1 MRLLFFPF
9 LFLFIF
15 SCSDNDKY
23 EYILKDENFKSDF
36 KLSKGQN
43 FIDLDEGFTFYN
55 TANQN
60 SQKLPVILI
69 HGFSVPSYIW
79 NPTFTMLR
87 EKGFYVI
94 SLDLYGRGNSKNID
108 GDYTD
113 ELFANQVLQLLD
125 HLNIDKAD
133 FVGLSNGGR
142 VISKIADINSEIIGD
157 LIYVASSSFMKKT
170 KAVVT
175 DVSEKEIREFI
186 DNNYPTIAK
195 GQLQDFK
202 YPEKFEGWDDKYEE
216 LLKYKGFAR
225 ALISTSKNHY
235 NMDIVHSRINDN
247 SIPVFTIW
255 GDSDKVV
262 VYDEFSERLNK
273 LLPNRIEYFISNSGH
288 LPHMENQDEFNK
300 IILSILNE

>member
-1 MRLLFFPF
+1 MRLLLPF
-9 LFLFIF
+9 LLFFIV
-15 SCSDNDKY
+15 SCSDNNKY
-23 EYILKDENFKSDF
+23 EYILKEDNYKHNFKLNKEQSF
-36 KLSKGQN
+36 V
-43 FIDLDEGFTFYN
+43 DLEEGFTFYN
-55 TANQN
+55 AANQN
-60 SQKLPVILI
+60 SEKTPIVLI

-79 NPTFTMLR
+79 NPTYKMLK

-94 SLDLYGRGNSKNID
+94 SIDLYGRGNSKNID

-113 ELFANQVLQLLD
+113 ELFANQVLQLLN

-142 VISKIADINSEIIGD
+142 VISKIADTKPEIIGR

-170 KAVVT
+170 KALET
-175 DVSEKEIREFI
+175 DVSEKEVREFI
-186 DNNYPTIAK
+186 DNNYSTIAK

-216 LLKYKGFAR
+216 LLRYKGFAR
-225 ALISTSKNHY
+225 ALISTTKNHY
-235 NMDIVHSRINDN
+235 TMDEVHKNINN
-247 SIPVFTIW
+247 LNITVYTIW

-273 LLPNRIEYFISNSGH
+273 LLPNRNEYFISNSGH

-300 IILSILNE
+300 VILSILND

>member
-1 MRLLFFPF
+1 MPL
-9 LFLFIF
+9 LFLFIV
-15 SCSDNDKY
+15 SCTESNRY

-36 KLSKGQN
+36 NLTKEQN
-43 FIDLDEGFTFYN
+43 FIDLEEGFTFYN
-55 TANQN
+55 VVNQN
-60 SQKLPVILI
+60 STKTPVVLI

-79 NPTFTMLR
+79 DPTYKMLK

-94 SLDLYGRGNSKNID
+94 SIDLFGRGNSKNID

-113 ELFANQVLQLLD
+113 ELFANQVLQLLN
-125 HLNIDKAD
+125 HLSVDKAD

-142 VISKIADINSEIIGD
+142 VISKIADINSDIIGD
-157 LIYVASSSFMKKT
+157 LIYVASSSFLKKT
-170 KAVVT
+170 KVLVT

-225 ALISTSKNHY
+225 ALISTTKNHY
-235 NMDIVHSRINDN
+235 TMDEIHENINN
-247 SIPVFTIW
+247 LNLPVYTIW

-262 VYDEFSERLNK
+262 VYDEFSERLNE
-273 LLPNRIEYFISNSGH
+273 LLPNRNEYFISNSGH

-300 IILSILNE
+300 VILSILND

>member
-1 MRLLFFPF
+1 LRLLFPF
-9 LFLFIF
+9 LFLFIV
-15 SCSDNDKY
+15 SCSQNNKY
-23 EYILKDENFKSDF
+23 EYVLKEDNFKYNF
-36 KLSKGQN
+36 KLNKGQS
-43 FIDLDEGFTFYN
+43 FVDLEEGFTFYN
-55 TANQN
+55 AANQN
-60 SQKLPVILI
+60 SQKTPVVLI

-79 NPTFTMLR
+79 DSTYVMLR
-87 EKGFYVI
+87 EKGFYII

-125 HLNIDKAD
+125 HLEIEKAD

-142 VISKIADINSEIIGD
+142 VISKIADINSGIVGD
-157 LIYVASSSFMKKT
+157 LIYVASSSFMNKS
-170 KAVVT
+170 KALET
-175 DVSEKEIREFI
+175 DVSEKEVREFI
-186 DNNYPTIAK
+186 GNNYPTIAK

-225 ALISTSKNHY
+225 ALISTTKNHY
-235 NMDIVHSRINDN
+235 TMDEIHKNINN
-247 SIPVFTIW
+247 LNLPVYTIW

-273 LLPNRIEYFISNSGH
+273 LLPNRNEYFISNSGH

-300 IILSILNE
+300 VILSILND

>member
-1 MRLLFFPF
+1 MRLLFPF
-9 LFLFIF
+9 LFLFIV
-15 SCSDNDKY
+15 SCSQNNKY
-23 EYILKDENFKSDF
+23 EYVLKEDNFKYNF
-36 KLSKGQN
+36 KLNKGQS
-43 FIDLDEGFTFYN
+43 FVDLEEGFTFYN
-55 TANQN
+55 AANQN
-60 SQKLPVILI
+60 SQKTPVVLI

-79 NPTFTMLR
+79 DSTYVMLR
-87 EKGFYVI
+87 EKGFYII

-125 HLNIDKAD
+125 HLEIEKAD

-142 VISKIADINSEIIGD
+142 VISKIADTKPEIIND
-157 LIYVASSSFMKKT
+157 LIYVASSSFMNKS
-170 KAVVT
+170 KALET
-175 DVSEKEIREFI
+175 DVSEKEVREFI
-186 DNNYPTIAK
+186 GNNYPTIAK

-225 ALISTSKNHY
+225 ALISTTKNHY
-235 NMDIVHSRINDN
+235 TMDEIHKNINN
-247 SIPVFTIW
+247 LNLPVYTIW

-262 VYDEFSERLNK
+262 VYDEFSERLNE
-273 LLPNRIEYFISNSGH
+273 LLPNRNEYFISNSGH

-300 IILSILNE
+300 VILSILND

>member
-1 MRLLFFPF
+1 MRLVLPI
-9 LFLFIF
+9 LFLFIV
-15 SCSDNDKY
+15 SCSENNRY
-23 EYILKDENFKSDF
+23 EYILKEDNYKYNFKLNKEQSF
-36 KLSKGQN
+36 V
-43 FIDLDEGFTFYN
+43 DLEEGFTFYN
-55 TANQN
+55 AANQN
-60 SQKLPVILI
+60 SEKIPIVLI

-79 NPTFTMLR
+79 NPTYKMLK

-94 SLDLYGRGNSKNID
+94 SIDLYGRGNSKNID

-113 ELFANQVLQLLD
+113 ELFANQVLQLLN

-142 VISKIADINSEIIGD
+142 VISKIADTKPEIIGR

-170 KAVVT
+170 KALET
-175 DVSEKEIREFI
+175 DVSEKEVREFI

-195 GQLQDFK
+195 SQLQDFK

-216 LLKYKGFAR
+216 LLRYKGFAR
-225 ALISTSKNHY
+225 ALISTTKNHY
-235 NMDIVHSRINDN
+235 TMDEVHKNINN
-247 SIPVFTIW
+247 LNITVYTIW

-262 VYDEFSERLNK
+262 VYDEFSERLKK
-273 LLPNRIEYFISNSGH
+273 LLPNRNEYFISNSGH

-300 IILSILNE
+300 VILSILND

>member
-1 MRLLFFPF
+1 MRLILPL
-9 LFLFIF
+9 LFLFIV
-15 SCSDNDKY
+15 SCSQNNKY
-23 EYILKDENFKSDF
+23 EYILKEDNFKFNF
-36 KLSKGQN
+36 KLNKGQS
-43 FIDLDEGFTFYN
+43 FVDLEEGFTFYN

-60 SQKLPVILI
+60 SKKTPVVLI

-79 NPTFTMLR
+79 DPTYKMLK

-94 SLDLYGRGNSKNID
+94 SIDLFGRGNSKNID

-113 ELFANQVLQLLD
+113 ELFANQVLQLLN
-125 HLNIDKAD
+125 HLEIEKAD

-142 VISKIADINSEIIGD
+142 VISKIADTKPEIIND

-170 KAVVT
+170 KALVT

-225 ALISTSKNHY
+225 ALISTTKNHY
-235 NMDIVHSRINDN
+235 TMDEVHENINN
-247 SIPVFTIW
+247 LNLQVYTIW

-273 LLPNRIEYFISNSGH
+273 LLTNRNEYFISNSGH

-300 IILSILNE
+300 VILSILND

>member
-1 MRLLFFPF
+1 MPL
-9 LFLFIF
+9 LFLFIV
-15 SCSDNDKY
+15 SCTESNRY

-36 KLSKGQN
+36 NLTKEQN
-43 FIDLDEGFTFYN
+43 FIDLEEGFTFYN
-55 TANQN
+55 VVNQN
-60 SQKLPVILI
+60 STKTPVVLI

-79 NPTFTMLR
+79 DPTYKMLK

-94 SLDLYGRGNSKNID
+94 SIDLFGRGNSKNID

-113 ELFANQVLQLLD
+113 ELFANQVLQLLN
-125 HLNIDKAD
+125 HLEIEKAD

-142 VISKIADINSEIIGD
+142 VISKIADINSDIVVD
-157 LIYVASSSFMKKT
+157 LIYVASSSFMNKS
-170 KAVVT
+170 KALEAG
-175 DVSEKEIREFI
+175 VSEKEVREFI

-225 ALISTSKNHY
+225 ALISTTKNHY
-235 NMDIVHSRINDN
+235 TMDEVHKKINN
-247 SIPVFTIW
+247 LNLPTYTIW

-273 LLPNRIEYFISNSGH
+273 LLPKRIEYFISNSGH

-300 IILSILNE
+300 VILSILND

>member
-1 MRLLFFPF
+1 MPL
-9 LFLFIF
+9 LFLFIV
-15 SCSDNDKY
+15 SCTESNRY

-36 KLSKGQN
+36 NLTKEQN
-43 FIDLDEGFTFYN
+43 FIDLEEGFTFYN
-55 TANQN
+55 VVNQN
-60 SQKLPVILI
+60 STKTPVVLI

-79 NPTFTMLR
+79 DPTYKMLK

-94 SLDLYGRGNSKNID
+94 SIDLFGRGNSKNID

-113 ELFANQVLQLLD
+113 ELFANQVLQLLN
-125 HLNIDKAD
+125 HLSVDKAD

-142 VISKIADINSEIIGD
+142 VISKIADINSDIIGD
-157 LIYVASSSFMKKT
+157 LIYVASSSFLKKT
-170 KAVVT
+170 KVLVT

-186 DNNYPTIAK
+186 DNNYPTIAR

-225 ALISTSKNHY
+225 ALISTTKNHY
-235 NMDIVHSRINDN
+235 TMDEIHENINN
-247 SIPVFTIW
+247 LNLPVYTIW

-262 VYDEFSERLNK
+262 VYDEFSERLNE
-273 LLPNRIEYFISNSGH
+273 LLPNRNEYFISNSGH

-300 IILSILNE
+300 VILSILND

>member
-1 MRLLFFPF
+1 MRLLLPV
-9 LFLFIF
+9 LFLFTV
-15 SCSDNDKY
+15 SCSESNRY

-36 KLSKGQN
+36 NLTKDEN
-43 FIDLDEGFTFYN
+43 FIDLEKGFTFYN
-55 TANQN
+55 AVNQN
-60 SQKLPVILI
+60 FKKTPVVLI

-79 NPTFTMLR
+79 DPTYKMLE

-94 SLDLYGRGNSKNID
+94 SIDLFGRGNSKNID

-113 ELFANQVLQLLD
+113 ELFANQVLQLLN
-125 HLNIDKAD
+125 HLNVDKAD

-142 VISKIADINSEIIGD
+142 VISKIADINSDIIGH
-157 LIYVASSSFMKKT
+157 LIYVASSSFLKKT
-170 KAVVT
+170 KVLAT

-225 ALISTSKNHY
+225 ALISTTKNHY
-235 NMDIVHSRINDN
+235 TMDEVHRNINN
-247 SIPVFTIW
+247 LNLPVHTIW

-273 LLPNRIEYFISNSGH
+273 LLPNRNEYFISNSGH

-300 IILSILNE
+300 VILSILND

>member
-1 MRLLFFPF
+1 MRLLFPF
-9 LFLFIF
+9 LFLFIV
-15 SCSDNDKY
+15 SCSQNNKY
-23 EYILKDENFKSDF
+23 EYVLKEDNFKYNF
-36 KLSKGQN
+36 KLNKGQS
-43 FIDLDEGFTFYN
+43 FVDLEEGFTFYN
-55 TANQN
+55 AANQN
-60 SQKLPVILI
+60 SQKTPVVLI

-79 NPTFTMLR
+79 DSTYVMLR
-87 EKGFYVI
+87 EKGFYII

-113 ELFANQVLQLLD
+113 EVFANQVLQLLD
-125 HLNIDKAD
+125 HLEIEKAD

-142 VISKIADINSEIIGD
+142 VISKIADINSGIVGD
-157 LIYVASSSFMKKT
+157 LIYVASSSFMNKS
-170 KAVVT
+170 KALET
-175 DVSEKEIREFI
+175 DVSEKEVREFI
-186 DNNYPTIAK
+186 GNNYPTIAK

-225 ALISTSKNHY
+225 ALISTTKNHY
-235 NMDIVHSRINDN
+235 TMDEVHDNINN
-247 SIPVFTIW
+247 LNLPVHTIW

-273 LLPNRIEYFISNSGH
+273 LLPKRNEYFISNSGH

-300 IILSILNE
+300 VILSILND

>member
-1 MRLLFFPF
+1 M
-9 LFLFIF
+9 FLFIV
-15 SCSDNDKY
+15 SCYQNNKY
-23 EYILKDENFKSDF
+23 EHILKEDNFKYNF
-36 KLSKGQN
+36 KLNKGQS
-43 FIDLDEGFTFYN
+43 FVDLEEGFTFYN

-60 SQKLPVILI
+60 FQKMPVVLI

-79 NPTFTMLR
+79 DPTYKMLK

-94 SLDLYGRGNSKNID
+94 SPDLYGRGNSKNID

-113 ELFANQVLQLLD
+113 ELFANQVLQLLN

-142 VISKIADINSEIIGD
+142 VISKIADTKPEIINN
-157 LIYVASSSFMKKT
+157 LIYVASSSFIIKS
-170 KAVVT
+170 KALVT
-175 DVSEKEIREFI
+175 DVSEKEVREFI
-186 DNNYPTIAK
+186 DNNFPTIAK

-225 ALISTSKNHY
+225 ALISTTKNHY
-235 NMDIVHSRINDN
+235 TMDEVHDNINN
-247 SIPVFTIW
+247 LNLPVHTIW

-273 LLPNRIEYFISNSGH
+273 LLPKRNEYFISNSGH

-300 IILSILNE
+300 VILSILND

>member
-1 MRLLFFPF
+1 MPL
-9 LFLFIF
+9 LFLFIV
-15 SCSDNDKY
+15 SCTESNRY

-36 KLSKGQN
+36 NLTKEQN
-43 FIDLDEGFTFYN
+43 FIDLEEGFTFYN
-55 TANQN
+55 VVNQN
-60 SQKLPVILI
+60 STKTPVVLI

-79 NPTFTMLR
+79 DPTYKMLK

-94 SLDLYGRGNSKNID
+94 SIDLFGRGNSKNID

-113 ELFANQVLQLLD
+113 ELFANQVLQLLN
-125 HLNIDKAD
+125 HLEIEKAD

-142 VISKIADINSEIIGD
+142 VISKIADINSDIVVD
-157 LIYVASSSFMKKT
+157 LIYVASSSFMNKS
-170 KAVVT
+170 KALEAG
-175 DVSEKEIREFI
+175 VSEKEVREFI

-225 ALISTSKNHY
+225 ALISTTKNHY
-235 NMDIVHSRINDN
+235 TMDEVHEKINN
-247 SIPVFTIW
+247 LNLPTYTIW

-273 LLPNRIEYFISNSGH
+273 LLPKRNEYFISNSGH

-300 IILSILNE
+300 VILSILND